1 MSSRI
6 ARKLKTVQYRLRS
19 PRTPQNLFDRM
30 KNCIKCV
37 ELSFDFAV
45 MAFFFTGSVFTSRYL
60 RLNKGTCQTSDRPCR
75 LFIPVPHEP

>member
-19 PRTPQNLFDRM
+19 LRTPQNLFDRM
-30 KNCIKCV
+30 KNYIERAV
-37 ELSFDFAV
+37 LSFGFAV
-45 MAFFFTGSVFTSRYL
+45 RVFVLEGSVFASRYL
-60 RLNKGTCQTSDRPCR
+60 RLNKGTCWPGDLPCR